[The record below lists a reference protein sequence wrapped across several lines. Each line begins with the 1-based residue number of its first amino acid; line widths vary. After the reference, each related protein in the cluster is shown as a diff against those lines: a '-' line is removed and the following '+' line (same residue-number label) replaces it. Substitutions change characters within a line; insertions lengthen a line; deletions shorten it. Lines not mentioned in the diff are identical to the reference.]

1 MDARIFRTQL
11 MGLREDLLRVPLERR
26 FVYDSQQNVLFINL
40 SHYTV
45 RTVGDVEQIRETV
58 VRRVSAVGRRVYA
71 IVNYDGFRIDP
82 DLIDAYFDMVKW
94 LTERFY
100 SGVTRYTTSGFLR
113 MKLGQLL
120 HKRGVAPHIYE
131 GAEEALEHLRE
142 LEAGEVHSTT
152 QVA

>member
-71 IVNYDGFRIDP
+71 IV
-82 DLIDAYFDMVKW
+82 
-94 LTERFY
+94 
-100 SGVTRYTTSGFLR
+100 
-113 MKLGQLL
+113 QL
-120 HKRGVAPHIYE
+120 
-131 GAEEALEHLRE
+131 
-142 LEAGEVHSTT
+142 
-152 QVA
+152 